1 MKVRIYQINKELD
14 TENALFMGFDF
25 AEKHG
30 GVDPSV
36 YKCVFDGSLNC
47 SDIEDVY
54 ALCNTEHPIGYNGH
68 SLSVS
73 DIVELD
79 NTCHF
84 CDSIGFKQLTDFDS
98 SKAESLIGK
107 RMLVIESHKAP
118 YEAVIPDKLESLQ
131 DAVGGYIEITYPFED
146 NAIVIS
152 NEESKLIGMDGN
164 RRVNGQIYAGPMLIS
179 ADDGS
184 GELTDLT
191 DEQIT
196 KYTEMFRYPEEIS
209 QEEVEN
215 DTGFTFYSFG

>member
-184 GELTDLT
+184 GELADLA
-191 DEQIT
+191 DKQIA
-196 KYTEMFRYPEEIS
+196 KYTEIFRHPEEIS
-209 QEEVEN
+209 KEEVEN

>member
-1 MKVRIYQINKELD
+1 MKVRIYQINKEHD

-30 GVDPSV
+30 GVDPST
-36 YKCVFDGSLNC
+36 YMCVFDGSLGF
-47 SDIEDVY
+47 SDIEEVY

-68 SLSVS
+68 SFSVS
-73 DIVELD
+73 DIVETD
-79 NTCHF
+79 DGCYF
-84 CDSIGFKQLTDFDS
+84 CDSIGFKKIADFDL
-98 SKAESLIGK
+98 SKVEPLIG
-107 RMLVIESHKAP
+107 RHMLVIEPHKAP

-131 DAVGGYIEITYPFED
+131 EAVSGYIEITYPFED

-164 RRVNGQIYAGPMLIS
+164 CRVNDQIYAGPMLIS

-191 DEQIT
+191 DEQIAE
-196 KYTEMFRYPEEIS
+196 YTEMFRHSEEIS
-209 QEEVEN
+209 QEEVDS

>member
-14 TENALFMGFDF
+14 TENALFTGFDY

-30 GVDPSV
+30 GVDSST
-36 YKCVFDGSLNC
+36 YRCVFDGSLDF
-47 SDIEDVY
+47 SDIEEIY
-54 ALCNTEHPIGYNGH
+54 ALCNTEHPIGYYGH

-73 DIVELD
+73 DIVETGD
-79 NTCHF
+79 GCYF
-84 CDSIGFKQLTDFDS
+84 CDSIGFKKLADFDL
-98 SKAESLIGK
+98 SKAEPLIGR
-107 RMLVIESHKAP
+107 RMLVIEPHKAP

-131 DAVGGYIEITYPFED
+131 EAVDGYIEITYPFED

-191 DEQIT
+191 DKQIS
-196 KYTEMFRYPEEIS
+196 KYTGIFKHPEEIS
-209 QEEVEN
+209 REEVEN

>member
-14 TENALFMGFDF
+14 TENTLFMGFDF

-47 SDIEDVY
+47 SDIEEVY

-79 NTCHF
+79 DGCYF
-84 CDSIGFKQLTDFDS
+84 CDSIGFKKLADFDL
-98 SKAESLIGK
+98 SKVEPLIGR
-107 RMLVIESHKAP
+107 RMIVIEPHKAP
-118 YEAVIPDKLESLQ
+118 YEAVIPDELESLQ
-131 DAVGGYIEITYPFED
+131 EAVGGYIEITYPFED
-146 NAIVIS
+146 NAVVIS

-179 ADDGS
+179 ADYGS

-196 KYTEMFRYPEEIS
+196 KYTEMFRHPEEIS

>member
-30 GVDPSV
+30 GVDPLTYS
-36 YKCVFDGSLNC
+36 CVFDGNLDF
-47 SDIEDVY
+47 SDIEEVY
-54 ALCNTEHPIGYNGH
+54 ELCNTEQPIGYYGH

-73 DIVELD
+73 DIVETD
-79 NTCHF
+79 DGCYF
-84 CDSIGFKQLTDFDS
+84 CDSIGFKKLTDFDS
-98 SKAESLIGK
+98 SKAQPMVGK
-107 RMLVIESHKAP
+107 RMLVIEPHKVP
-118 YEAVIPDKLESLQ
+118 YEAVIPDNLESLQ
-131 DAVGGYIEITYPFED
+131 EAVSGYIEITYPFED

-152 NEESKLIGMDGN
+152 NEESKLIGMNGN

-191 DEQIT
+191 NEQIA
-196 KYTEMFRYPEEIS
+196 KYTGMFRHPEEIS
-209 QEEVEN
+209 REEVEN
-215 DTGFTFYSFG
+215 DTGFAFYSFG

>member
-1 MKVRIYQINKELD
+1 MNKELD

-30 GVDPSV
+30 GVDPLTYS
-36 YKCVFDGSLNC
+36 CVFDGNLDF
-47 SDIEDVY
+47 SDIEEVY
-54 ALCNTEHPIGYNGH
+54 ALCNAEHPIGYYGH

-73 DIVELD
+73 DIVETGD
-79 NTCHF
+79 GCYF
-84 CDSIGFKQLTDFDS
+84 CDSIGFKKLADFDS
-98 SKAESLIGK
+98 GKAQPLIGK
-107 RMLVIESHKAP
+107 RMLVIEPHKAP
-118 YEAVIPDKLESLQ
+118 YEAVIPDELESLQ
-131 DAVGGYIEITYPFED
+131 EAVGGYIEITYPFED

-164 RRVNGQIYAGPMLIS
+164 RRVNDQIYAGPMLIS

-184 GELTDLT
+184 GELADLA
-191 DEQIT
+191 DKQIA

>member
-30 GVDPSV
+30 GVDSST
-36 YKCVFDGSLNC
+36 YRCVFDGSLDF
-47 SDIEDVY
+47 SDIDEVY
-54 ALCNTEHPIGYNGH
+54 ALCNAEHPIGYYGH

-73 DIVELD
+73 DIVETGD
-79 NTCHF
+79 GCYF
-84 CDSIGFKQLTDFDS
+84 CDSIGFKKLADFDS
-98 SKAESLIGK
+98 GKAQPLIGK
-107 RMLVIESHKAP
+107 RMLVIEPHKAP
-118 YEAVIPDKLESLQ
+118 YEAVVPDELESLQ
-131 DAVGGYIEITYPFED
+131 EAVGGYIEITYPFED

-164 RRVNGQIYAGPMLIS
+164 RRVNDQIYAGPMLIS

-184 GELTDLT
+184 GELADLA
-191 DEQIT
+191 DKQIA

>member
-30 GVDPSV
+30 GGDPST
-36 YKCVFDGSLNC
+36 YRCVFDGSLDF
-47 SDIEDVY
+47 SDIEEVY
-54 ALCNTEHPIGYNGH
+54 ALCNAEHPIGYNGH

-73 DIVELD
+73 DIIETGD
-79 NTCHF
+79 GCYF
-84 CDSIGFKQLTDFDS
+84 YDSIGFKKLADFDS
-98 SKAESLIGK
+98 GKAEPLIGK
-107 RMLVIESHKAP
+107 RMLVIEPHKTP
-118 YEAVIPDKLESLQ
+118 YESTIPDKLESLQ
-131 DAVGGYIEITYPFED
+131 EAVGGYIEITYPFED

-191 DEQIT
+191 DDQIAE
-196 KYTEMFRYPEEIS
+196 YTEMFRHSEEIS

>member
-1 MKVRIYQINKELD
+1 MKVRIYQINEELD
-14 TENALFMGFDF
+14 AENALFMGFDF

-30 GVDPSV
+30 GVDSST
-36 YKCVFDGSLNC
+36 YRCVFDGSLNC
-47 SDIEDVY
+47 SDIEEVY
-54 ALCNTEHPIGYNGH
+54 ALCNAEHPIGYYGH

-84 CDSIGFKQLTDFDS
+84 CDSSGFKKLADFDS
-98 SKAESLIGK
+98 GKAEPLIGK

-191 DEQIT
+191 DDQIV
-196 KYTEMFRYPEEIS
+196 KYAGMFRHPEEIS

>member
-14 TENALFMGFDF
+14 IENALFMGFDF

-30 GVDPSV
+30 GVDPST
-36 YKCVFDGSLNC
+36 YRCVFDGSINC
-47 SDIEDVY
+47 ENAEEVY
-54 ALCNTEHPIGYNGH
+54 ALCNVEHPIGYNGH

-73 DIVELD
+73 DIIETGD
-79 NTCHF
+79 GCYF
-84 CDSIGFKQLTDFDS
+84 CDSIGFKKLADFDS
-98 SKAESLIGK
+98 GKAEPLIGK
-107 RMLVIESHKAP
+107 RMLVIEPHKTP
-118 YEAVIPDKLESLQ
+118 YESTIPDKLESLQ
-131 DAVGGYIEITYPFED
+131 EAVSGYIEITYPFDD

-184 GELTDLT
+184 SGLTDLT

-196 KYTEMFRYPEEIS
+196 KYMEMFRYPEEIS
-209 QEEVEN
+209 REEVEN
-215 DTGFTFYSFG
+215 DTGFAFYNFG

>member
-30 GVDPSV
+30 GVDPST
-36 YKCVFDGSLNC
+36 YMCVFDGSLDF
-47 SDIEDVY
+47 SDIEEVY
-54 ALCNTEHPIGYNGH
+54 ALCNAEHPIGYYGH

-73 DIVELD
+73 DIVETD
-79 NTCHF
+79 DGCYF
-84 CDSIGFKQLTDFDS
+84 CDSIGFKKLADFDS
-98 SKAESLIGK
+98 SKVEPLIG
-107 RMLVIESHKAP
+107 RHMLVIEPHKAP

-131 DAVGGYIEITYPFED
+131 EAVGGYIEITYPFDD

-152 NEESKLIGMDGN
+152 NEESKLIGMNGN

-184 GELTDLT
+184 GELTDLA
-191 DEQIT
+191 DKQIE
-196 KYTEMFRYPEEIS
+196 KYKDIFINPEEIS
-209 QEEVEN
+209 REEVEN
-215 DTGFTFYSFG
+215 DTGFAFYSFG

>member
-30 GVDPSV
+30 GVDSST
-36 YKCVFDGSLNC
+36 YRCVFDGSLNC
-47 SDIEDVY
+47 SDIEEVY
-54 ALCNTEHPIGYNGH
+54 ALCNAEHPIGYYGH

-79 NTCHF
+79 NTCYF
-84 CDSIGFKQLTDFDS
+84 CDSIGFKKLADFDS
-98 SKAESLIGK
+98 SKVEPLIG
-107 RMLVIESHKAP
+107 RHMLVIEPHKAP

-131 DAVGGYIEITYPFED
+131 EAVGGYIEITYPFED

-191 DEQIT
+191 DEQIA
-196 KYTEMFRYPEEIS
+196 KYTEMFRHPEEIS

>member
-30 GVDPSV
+30 GVDSSV

-47 SDIEDVY
+47 LDIEEVY

-79 NTCHF
+79 DGCYF
-84 CDSIGFKQLTDFDS
+84 CDSIGFKKLADFDL
-98 SKAESLIGK
+98 SKAEPLIGK
-107 RMLVIESHKAP
+107 RMLVIEPHKAP
-118 YEAVIPDKLESLQ
+118 YESVIPDKLESLQ
-131 DAVGGYIEITYPFED
+131 EAVGGYIEITYPFED

-184 GELTDLT
+184 GELTELT
-191 DEQIT
+191 DEQVA
-196 KYTEMFRYPEEIS
+196 KYTEMFRHPEEIL

>member
-1 MKVRIYQINKELD
+1 MNKELD
-14 TENALFMGFDF
+14 TENALFIGFDF

-30 GVDPSV
+30 GVDPLTYS
-36 YKCVFDGSLNC
+36 CVFDGNLDF
-47 SDIEDVY
+47 SDIEEVY
-54 ALCNTEHPIGYNGH
+54 ALCNAEHPIGYYGH

-73 DIVELD
+73 DIVETGD
-79 NTCHF
+79 GCYF
-84 CDSIGFKQLTDFDS
+84 CDSIGFKKLADFDS
-98 SKAESLIGK
+98 GNAQPLIGK
-107 RMLVIESHKAP
+107 RMLIVEPYKAP
-118 YEAVIPDKLESLQ
+118 YEAVIPDNLESLQ

-146 NAIVIS
+146 NAVVIS

-164 RRVNGQIYAGPMLIS
+164 RRVNGQVYAGLMLIS

>member
-14 TENALFMGFDF
+14 TESALFMGFDF

-30 GVDPSV
+30 GVAPST
-36 YKCVFDGSLNC
+36 YMCVFDGSLDF
-47 SDIEDVY
+47 SDIEEVY
-54 ALCNTEHPIGYNGH
+54 ALCNAEHPIGYYGH

-73 DIVELD
+73 DIVETD
-79 NTCHF
+79 DGCYF
-84 CDSIGFKQLTDFDS
+84 CDSIGFKKLADFDS
-98 SKAESLIGK
+98 SKAEPLIGR
-107 RMLVIESHKAP
+107 RMIVIEPHKAP

-184 GELTDLT
+184 GELTHLT

>member
-14 TENALFMGFDF
+14 TESTLFMGFDF

-30 GVDPSV
+30 GVDPST
-36 YKCVFDGSLNC
+36 YMCVFDGSLDF
-47 SDIEDVY
+47 SDIEEVY
-54 ALCNTEHPIGYNGH
+54 ALCNTEHPIGYYGH

-73 DIVELD
+73 DIVETND
-79 NTCHF
+79 GCYF
-84 CDSIGFKQLTDFDS
+84 CDSIGFKKLANFDS
-98 SKAESLIGK
+98 SKAEPLIGK
-107 RMLVIESHKAP
+107 RMLIIEPHKAP
-118 YEAVIPDKLESLQ
+118 YEAIIPDKLESLQ
-131 DAVGGYIEITYPFED
+131 EAVGGYIEITYPFED

-191 DEQIT
+191 DEQIA
-196 KYTEMFRYPEEIS
+196 KYTEMFRHPEEIS

>member
-1 MKVRIYQINKELD
+1 MNKELD

-30 GVDPSV
+30 GVDPST
-36 YKCVFDGSLNC
+36 YMCVFDGSLGF
-47 SDIEDVY
+47 SDIEEVY

-73 DIVELD
+73 DIVETD
-79 NTCHF
+79 DGCYF
-84 CDSIGFKQLTDFDS
+84 CDSIGFKKLADFDS
-98 SKAESLIGK
+98 SKAEPLIGR
-107 RMLVIESHKAP
+107 RMIVIEPHKAS
-118 YEAVIPDKLESLQ
+118 YEAVIPDELESLQ
-131 DAVGGYIEITYPFED
+131 EAVGGYIEITYPFED

-191 DEQIT
+191 NWQIA
-196 KYTEMFRYPEEIS
+196 KYTEIFRHPEEIS
-209 QEEVEN
+209 REEVEN
-215 DTGFTFYSFG
+215 DTGFAFYSFG

>member
-1 MKVRIYQINKELD
+1 MN
-14 TENALFMGFDF
+14 
-25 AEKHG
+25 
-30 GVDPSV
+30 
-36 YKCVFDGSLNC
+36 
-47 SDIEDVY
+47 
-54 ALCNTEHPIGYNGH
+54 
-68 SLSVS
+68 
-73 DIVELD
+73 DIVETD
-79 NTCHF
+79 DGCYF
-84 CDSIGFKQLTDFDS
+84 CDSIGFMKLADFDS
-98 SKAESLIGK
+98 SKAEPLIGR
-107 RMLVIESHKAP
+107 RMIVIEPHKAP

-179 ADDGS
+179 ADNGS

-191 DEQIT
+191 DEQIA
-196 KYTEMFRYPEEIS
+196 KYTEMFRNPEEIS

>member
-25 AEKHG
+25 AENHG

-36 YKCVFDGSLNC
+36 YKCVFDGRLDF
-47 SDIEDVY
+47 SDIEEVY

-73 DIVELD
+73 DIVETD
-79 NTCHF
+79 DGCYF
-84 CDSIGFKQLTDFDS
+84 CDSIGFKKLADFDL
-98 SKAESLIGK
+98 SKVEPLIG
-107 RMLVIESHKAP
+107 RHMLVIEPHKTP

-131 DAVGGYIEITYPFED
+131 EAVGGYIEITYPFED

-184 GELTDLT
+184 SGLTDLT
-191 DEQIT
+191 DEQIA
-196 KYTEMFRYPEEIS
+196 KYKDMFRNPEEIS
-209 QEEVEN
+209 REEVEN
-215 DTGFTFYSFG
+215 DTGFAFYSFG

>member
-30 GVDPSV
+30 GVDPLTYS
-36 YKCVFDGSLNC
+36 CVFDGNLDFSG
-47 SDIEDVY
+47 IEEVY
-54 ALCNTEHPIGYNGH
+54 ALCNAEHPIGYYGH

-73 DIVELD
+73 DIVETD
-79 NTCHF
+79 DGCYF
-84 CDSIGFKQLTDFDS
+84 CDSIGFKKLADFDS
-98 SKAESLIGK
+98 SKADPLIGK
-107 RMLVIESHKAP
+107 RMLVIEPHKAP

-131 DAVGGYIEITYPFED
+131 EAVGGYIEITYPFED

-191 DEQIT
+191 DEQIA
-196 KYTEMFRYPEEIS
+196 KYKDIFRNPEEIS
-209 QEEVEN
+209 REEVEN
-215 DTGFTFYSFG
+215 DTGFAFYSFG

>member
-30 GVDPSV
+30 GVDPLTYS
-36 YKCVFDGSLNC
+36 CVFDGNLDF
-47 SDIEDVY
+47 SDIEEVY
-54 ALCNTEHPIGYNGH
+54 ELCNTEQPIGYYGH

-73 DIVELD
+73 DIVETGD
-79 NTCHF
+79 GCYF
-84 CDSIGFKQLTDFDS
+84 CDSIGFKKLADFDS
-98 SKAESLIGK
+98 GNAQPLIGK
-107 RMLVIESHKAP
+107 RMLIVEPYKAP
-118 YEAVIPDKLESLQ
+118 YEAVIPDNLESLQ

-146 NAIVIS
+146 NAVVIS

-164 RRVNGQIYAGPMLIS
+164 RRVNGQVYAGLMLIS

>member
-30 GVDPSV
+30 GVDSSV

-47 SDIEDVY
+47 SDIEEVY
-54 ALCNTEHPIGYNGH
+54 ALCNTEHPIGYYGH

-73 DIVELD
+73 DIVETGD
-79 NTCHF
+79 GCYF
-84 CDSIGFKQLTDFDS
+84 CDSIGFKKLANFDS
-98 SKAESLIGK
+98 NKAESLIGK
-107 RMLVIESHKAP
+107 RMLVIEPHKAP
-118 YEAVIPDKLESLQ
+118 YEVVIPDKLESLQ
-131 DAVGGYIEITYPFED
+131 EAVGGYIEITYPFED

-152 NEESKLIGMDGN
+152 NEESKLIGLDGN
-164 RRVNGQIYAGPMLIS
+164 RRFNGQIYAGPMLIS

-191 DEQIT
+191 DGQIA
-196 KYTEMFRYPEEIS
+196 KYTKMFRHPEEIS

-215 DTGFTFYSFG
+215 DIGFTF

>member
-30 GVDPSV
+30 GVDSST
-36 YKCVFDGSLNC
+36 YRCVFDGSLDF
-47 SDIEDVY
+47 SDIEEVY
-54 ALCNTEHPIGYNGH
+54 TLCNAEHPIGYYGH

-73 DIVELD
+73 DIVETD
-79 NTCHF
+79 DGCYF
-84 CDSIGFKQLTDFDS
+84 CDSIGFKKLADFDS
-98 SKAESLIGK
+98 GNAQPLIGK
-107 RMLVIESHKAP
+107 RMLIVEPYKAP
-118 YEAVIPDKLESLQ
+118 YEAVIPDNLESLQ

-146 NAIVIS
+146 NAVVIS

-191 DEQIT
+191 NWQIA
-196 KYTEMFRYPEEIS
+196 KYTEIFRHPEEIS
-209 QEEVEN
+209 REEVEN

>member
-1 MKVRIYQINKELD
+1 MKVRIYQINKVLD
-14 TENALFMGFDF
+14 SENALFMGFDYT
-25 AEKHG
+25 EKHG
-30 GVDPSV
+30 GVDPST
-36 YKCVFDGSLNC
+36 YMCVFDGSLDF
-47 SDIEDVY
+47 SDIEEVY

-73 DIVELD
+73 DIVETD
-79 NTCHF
+79 DGCYF
-84 CDSIGFKQLTDFDS
+84 CDSIGFKKLAEFDS
-98 SKAESLIGK
+98 SKVEPLIGK
-107 RMLVIESHKAP
+107 RMLVIEPHKAP

-131 DAVGGYIEITYPFED
+131 EAVSGYIEITYPFED

-164 RRVNGQIYAGPMLIS
+164 RRGNGQIYAGPMLIS

-209 QEEVEN
+209 KEEVEN

>member
-1 MKVRIYQINKELD
+1 MKVRIYQMNKELD

-30 GVDPSV
+30 GVDPLTYS
-36 YKCVFDGSLNC
+36 CVFDGNLDF
-47 SDIEDVY
+47 SDIEEVY
-54 ALCNTEHPIGYNGH
+54 ALCNAEHPIGYYGH

-73 DIVELD
+73 DIVETD
-79 NTCHF
+79 DGCYF
-84 CDSIGFKQLTDFDS
+84 CDSIGLKKLADFDS
-98 SKAESLIGK
+98 GNAQPLIGK
-107 RMLVIESHKAP
+107 RMLVIEPHKAP
-118 YEAVIPDKLESLQ
+118 YEAVIPDELESLKE
-131 DAVGGYIEITYPFED
+131 AVGGYIEITYPFED

-164 RRVNGQIYAGPMLIS
+164 RRVNDQIYAGPMLIS

-184 GELTDLT
+184 GELADLA
-191 DEQIT
+191 DKQIA

-215 DTGFTFYSFG
+215 DTGFTFCSFG

>member
-30 GVDPSV
+30 GVDPLTYS
-36 YKCVFDGSLNC
+36 CVFDGNLDF
-47 SDIEDVY
+47 SDIEEVY
-54 ALCNTEHPIGYNGH
+54 ALCNAEHPIGYYGH

-84 CDSIGFKQLTDFDS
+84 CDSIGFKKLADFDS
-98 SKAESLIGK
+98 GKAEPLIGK

-131 DAVGGYIEITYPFED
+131 EAVGGYIEITYPFDD

-191 DEQIT
+191 DDQIA
-196 KYTEMFRYPEEIS
+196 KYTEMFRNPEEIS

>member
-1 MKVRIYQINKELD
+1 MKVRIYQINKKLD
-14 TENALFMGFDF
+14 TENALFMGFDY

-30 GVDPSV
+30 GVAPST
-36 YKCVFDGSLNC
+36 YMCVFDGSLDF
-47 SDIEDVY
+47 SDIEEIY
-54 ALCNTEHPIGYNGH
+54 ALCNTEHPIGYYGH

-73 DIVELD
+73 DIVETGD
-79 NTCHF
+79 GCYF
-84 CDSIGFKQLTDFDS
+84 CDSIGFKKLADFDS
-98 SKAESLIGK
+98 GKAQPMIGK
-107 RMLVIESHKAP
+107 RMLVIEPHKVP
-118 YEAVIPDKLESLQ
+118 YESVIPDNLESLQ

>member
-25 AEKHG
+25 AENHG
-30 GVDPSV
+30 GVDSSV
-36 YKCVFDGSLNC
+36 YKCVFDGRLDC
-47 SDIEDVY
+47 SDIEEIY
-54 ALCNTEHPIGYNGH
+54 TLCNTEHPIGYYGH

-79 NTCHF
+79 DGCYF
-84 CDSIGFKQLTDFDS
+84 CDSIGFKKLADFDS
-98 SKAESLIGK
+98 SKAEPLIGR
-107 RMLVIESHKAP
+107 RMIVIEPHKAS
-118 YEAVIPDKLESLQ
+118 YEAVIPDELESLQ
-131 DAVGGYIEITYPFED
+131 EAVGGYIEITYPFED

-191 DEQIT
+191 NWQIA
-196 KYTEMFRYPEEIS
+196 KYTEIFRHPEEIS
-209 QEEVEN
+209 REEVEN

>member
-1 MKVRIYQINKELD
+1 MKIRIFQINKEPD
-14 TENALFMGFDF
+14 TKNALFMGFDF

-30 GVDPSV
+30 GVDSST
-36 YKCVFDGSLNC
+36 YRCVFDGSLDF
-47 SDIEDVY
+47 SDIEEVY
-54 ALCNTEHPIGYNGH
+54 ALCNAEHPIGYYGH

-84 CDSIGFKQLTDFDS
+84 CDSIGFKKLADFDS
-98 SKAESLIGK
+98 GKAEPLIGR
-107 RMLVIESHKAP
+107 RMLVIEPHKAP

-131 DAVGGYIEITYPFED
+131 EAIGGYIEITYPFED

-184 GELTDLT
+184 GELNDLT
-191 DEQIT
+191 GEQIA
-196 KYTEMFRYPEEIS
+196 KYTEMFRHPEEIS

-215 DTGFTFYSFG
+215 DTEFTFYSFG

>member
-1 MKVRIYQINKELD
+1 MKVRIYQINKEHD

-30 GVDPSV
+30 GVDPAV
-36 YKCVFDGSLNC
+36 YKCVFDGSLDC
-47 SDIEDVY
+47 SDIEELY
-54 ALCNTEHPIGYNGH
+54 ALCNAEHPIGYYGH

-79 NTCHF
+79 DGCYF
-84 CDSIGFKQLTDFDS
+84 CDSIGFKKLADFDS
-98 SKAESLIGK
+98 SKAEPLIGR
-107 RMLVIESHKAP
+107 RMIVIEPHKAP

-131 DAVGGYIEITYPFED
+131 EAVGGYIEITYPFED

-191 DEQIT
+191 DKQIA
-196 KYTEMFRYPEEIS
+196 KYTEMFRNPEEIS

>member
-1 MKVRIYQINKELD
+1 MNKELD

-30 GVDPSV
+30 GVDPLTYS
-36 YKCVFDGSLNC
+36 CVFDGNLDF
-47 SDIEDVY
+47 SDIEEVY
-54 ALCNTEHPIGYNGH
+54 ALCNAEHPIGYYGH

-73 DIVELD
+73 DIVETGD
-79 NTCHF
+79 GCYF
-84 CDSIGFKQLTDFDS
+84 CDSIGFKKLADFDS
-98 SKAESLIGK
+98 GKAQPLIGK
-107 RMLVIESHKAP
+107 RMLVIEPHKAP
-118 YEAVIPDKLESLQ
+118 YEAVVPDELESLQ
-131 DAVGGYIEITYPFED
+131 EAVGGYIEITYPFED

-164 RRVNGQIYAGPMLIS
+164 RRVNDQIYAGPMLIS

-184 GELTDLT
+184 GELADLA
-191 DEQIT
+191 DKQIA

>member
-14 TENALFMGFDF
+14 TENALVMGFDF
-25 AEKHG
+25 AERHG
-30 GVDPSV
+30 GVDPST
-36 YKCVFDGSLNC
+36 YMCVFDGSLGF
-47 SDIEDVY
+47 SDIEEVY
-54 ALCNTEHPIGYNGH
+54 ALCNAEHPIGYYGH

-79 NTCHF
+79 DGCYF
-84 CDSIGFKQLTDFDS
+84 CDSIGFKKLTDFDS
-98 SKAESLIGK
+98 SKAELLIGK
-107 RMLVIESHKAP
+107 RMLVIEPHKAP
-118 YEAVIPDKLESLQ
+118 YEAVIPDELESLQ
-131 DAVGGYIEITYPFED
+131 EAVGGYIEIIYPFED

-152 NEESKLIGMDGN
+152 DEKSKLIGMDGN

-191 DEQIT
+191 DDQIV
-196 KYTEMFRYPEEIS
+196 KYTEMFRHPEEIS